1 MMPSI
6 KTMMAGMIK
15 YKAFV
20 IIHPEKGGKI
30 IFYLY
35 L

>member
-1 MMPSI
+1 
-6 KTMMAGMIK
+6 MMAGMIK

-20 IIHPEKGGKI
+20 IIHAEKGVKI